1 MNKQTLA
8 KTLNNTLKGD
18 VIMKKAGEEILE
30 LLGGTG
36 VDFFQQVF
44 EENLEDRRILINDG
58 IDSGVIEK
66 VVMQI
71 LKYNKEDKGKDAT
84 QRKPIYLLINSL
96 GGDVFNGSNVCDI
109 IQQSKTPV
117 IGVTLSYAMSMS
129 LIILESCHTRIAF
142 KNSVLLLHD
151 GSLTL
156 SNSSKKAKST
166 MQFYDELDKRVK
178 DLVLEKALITSEQ
191 YDEYSED
198 EYYMFADKAKELG
211 FIDKIVGEDISLEE
225 IL

>member
-30 LLGGTG
+30 LLGGNG

-71 LKYNKEDKGKDAT
+71 MKYNKEDKGKTDPQTGCRPAGQFQQPCADLYRRFGG
-84 QRKPIYLLINSL
+84 QRQQKSQKKGQKKREQIPEEQPSAQKSPRKKTDPANGLMAHGRLLSIFL
-96 GGDVFNGSNVCDI
+96 QCG
-109 IQQSKTPV
+109 
-117 IGVTLSYAMSMS
+117 
-129 LIILESCHTRIAF
+129 
-142 KNSVLLLHD
+142 LL
-151 GSLTL
+151 
-156 SNSSKKAKST
+156 
-166 MQFYDELDKRVK
+166 F
-178 DLVLEKALITSEQ
+178 
-191 YDEYSED
+191 
-198 EYYMFADKAKELG
+198 
-211 FIDKIVGEDISLEE
+211 
-225 IL
+225 